1 MHPYGRLLV
10 YLLDDRARVR
20 PSNHPDDDAAG
31 WSPRRAAAWRIWGQN
46 RNRLA
51 EDSDPIF
58 VVGPERVR
66 LTRRP

>member
-10 YLLDDRARVR
+10 YLFDDGARMR
-20 PSNHPDDDAAG
+20 PSNRLDEDAPE
-31 WSPRRAAAWRIWGQN
+31 WSPRRAAAWRTWAQHGN
-46 RNRLA
+46 RPA

-66 LTRRP
+66 LPRRS